1 MTGHIIR
8 NTGSAVTVQMPS
20 GDQVEAKSVI
30 EALDI
35 VDQSRSLQQE
45 GFGQI
50 NTLDFRTDA
59 ERDQS
64 GLKISRIDVQ
74 ARLGDEVLCGE
85 CWIELGGIDCRC
97 LGADRSGQNGL
108 PDQVEG
114 ARPQGAGEAAPGQR
128 TAGSCSGECA
138 ACRCGGAEGE
148 GE

>member
-59 ERDQS
+59 E
-64 GLKISRIDVQ
+64 K
-74 ARLGDEVLCGE
+74 A
-85 CWIELGGIDCRC
+85 EL
-97 LGADRSGQNGL
+97 A
-108 PDQVEG
+108 
-114 ARPQGAGEAAPGQR
+114 
-128 TAGSCSGECA
+128 
-138 ACRCGGAEGE
+138 
-148 GE
+148 